1 MYSRLSLYYKC
12 IQGYL
17 FITDVFKVISL
28 LQMYSM
34 LSLYYKYIQVYIFIT
49 NVFKLISLLHMYSRL
64 SLYYRCIQDYLFI
77 TDVFKL
83 SLYYRWS
90 ITPMMYPTSFLFNEP
105 SVAYICLIVINLFT
119 GITCVICSF
128 TLKLFDFDQVC
139 FIFNFLP
146 WYVLC
151 FSLTL
156 TSFSL
161 YVYGQ

>member
-17 FITDVFKVISL
+17 FITNVFKFITL
-28 LQMYSM
+28 IQMYS
-34 LSLYYKYIQVYIFIT
+34 
-49 NVFKLISLLHMYSRL
+49 R
-64 SLYYRCIQDYLFI
+64 
-77 TDVFKL
+77 L

>member
-1 MYSRLSLYYKC
+1 
-12 IQGYL
+12 
-17 FITDVFKVISL
+17 
-28 LQMYSM
+28 M

-49 NVFKLISLLHMYSRL
+49 NVFKLISLLQMYSRL

-139 FIFNFLP
+139 FIFNFFTL
-146 WYVLC
+146 VC
-151 FSLTL
+151 FVFLFDSDQFFIICIR
-156 TSFSL
+156 SVMANIFGSHSPYMAL
-161 YVYGQ
+161 YIV